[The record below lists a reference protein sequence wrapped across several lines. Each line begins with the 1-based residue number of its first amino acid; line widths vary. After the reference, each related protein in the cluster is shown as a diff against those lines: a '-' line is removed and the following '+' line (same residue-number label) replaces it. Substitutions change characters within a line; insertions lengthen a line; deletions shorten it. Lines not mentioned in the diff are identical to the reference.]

1 MKFSIKSG
9 NGGFRERIRGRKILC
24 SVSASATTNSVRV
37 SVCQIHIPDT
47 HAFVLTPHRIF
58 LPILLSLKH
67 FPSNPIKSLRRRW
80 GVSREVDCCTEKRL
94 AASGYKHA
102 SVRPCVF
109 CRSTLLRV
117 CHSESA
123 HESQTFFGAADIP
136 RNPSPPRRKFLLLFV
151 AFLTLL
157 CYYWSR
163 TKAFGISE
171 RLFLLLKYTLTS
183 INN

>member
-1 MKFSIKSG
+1 MILIVLM
-9 NGGFRERIRGRKILC
+9 NLCRI
-24 SVSASATTNSVRV
+24 
-37 SVCQIHIPDT
+37 
-47 HAFVLTPHRIF
+47 IF
-58 LPILLSLKH
+58 ANNFSLKKVREEILNTIALGEIENITTEAVTCH
-67 FPSNPIKSLRRRW
+67 TPKNLRRRW
-80 GVSREVDCCTEKRL
+80 GFSGEADCCTEKRL

-136 RNPSPPRRKFLLLFV
+136 RPSSPPRRKFLLLFV